1 MRFNSH
7 FSRGKYQVRYNTVF
21 EGGGDGRGF
30 GSLRLTASTVFEGGG
45 DGRGFG
51 GFIFW

>member
-7 FSRGKYQVRYNTVF
+7 FSRGKYGTVF

-30 GSLRLTASTVFEGGG
+30 GGLRLAASTVFEGGG